1 MNAQPSMGI
10 TEAPRPDR
18 TTLLA
23 FSATVL
29 IGGLNFLLVKFSNE
43 ELAPFYGAGVRFA
56 LGGLVFLGIALTRK
70 MPLPRGRALAG
81 ATVYGLLNFGV
92 GYALLYF
99 ALTRLQAGTT
109 SVIMALV
116 PLLTL
121 VFAVLHGQE
130 RFTGRGVVGALLA
143 LAGITMLSLRSLG
156 ADAPAVY
163 MLAVFGGAC
172 AAAESTVLVKGFPR
186 AHPVTTNA
194 AGMAAGA
201 LLLFAISLGF
211 GESWVLPKTGRTWLV
226 VAWLVIVGSVGL
238 FGLVVFVIRR
248 WTASAAVYA
257 LTLMPVIAVVTG
269 SLFAGETITLE
280 IVAGGLLV
288 MLGVYVGALS
298 ARRAPAGPAVNP
310 A

>member
-18 TTLLA
+18 STLLA

-43 ELAPFYGAGVRFA
+43 ELPPIYGAGVRFG
-56 LGGLVFLGIALTRK
+56 LGGLVFLGIALARK
-70 MPLPRGRALAG
+70 MALPRGRALAG
-81 ATVYGLLNFGV
+81 AAVYGLLNFGV
-92 GYALLYF
+92 GYALVYF
-99 ALTRLQAGTT
+99 ALTRLQVGTT

-121 VFAVLHGQE
+121 VFAVFHGQE
-130 RFTGRGVVGALLA
+130 RFTGRGVAGALLA

-156 ADAPAVY
+156 ADAPALY
-163 MLAVFGGAC
+163 LLAVFGGAC

-194 AGMAAGA
+194 AGMGAAS
-201 LLLFAISLGF
+201 LLLFAISVGF
-211 GESWVLPKTGRTWLV
+211 GESWVLPRTGRTWLV
-226 VAWLVIVGSVGL
+226 VAWLVVVGSVGL

-257 LTLMPVIAVVTG
+257 LTLMPVVAVVAG
-269 SLFAGETITLE
+269 SLFAGDHCNHRHQ
-280 IVAGGLLV
+280 GQ
-288 MLGVYVGALS
+288 GVNRG
-298 ARRAPAGPAVNP
+298 RGGPAP
-310 A
+310 DHEDDQAEQPHRT